1 MDKKINI
8 QFYIKDI
15 STLEFSVKNLQLNL
29 TELKENLIFKVTPS
43 FSLDVVSKVVD
54 INTLIGIYF
63 DKKKQNRIC
72 ELLTSIKF
80 GVKNID
86 SFIDKKDDNLVNLPD
101 QFIQTLISISLST
114 SRGILAAKTEGTI
127 LNGIY
132 LPVLNPSKFKPVI
145 KTK

>member
-15 STLEFSVKNLQLNL
+15 STLEFSIKNLQLNL